1 MAIYYIDVLNDNN
14 ENTGCSEESP
24 LKSEKDIALKPGDT
38 VLFKRGSFMRDKI
51 HTMSGTE
58 ELPIRYGAY
67 GKGDKP
73 IFCGSINL
81 TDESKWHEEEK
92 NIWVCEE
99 IENDEV
105 GNFIFDYG
113 KSYGT
118 LRWKKEGLKE

>member
-58 ELPIRYGAY
+58 EAHAILQRGENV
-67 GKGDKP
+67 GKVV
-73 IFCGSINL
+73 L
-81 TDESKWHEEEK
+81 T
-92 NIWVCEE
+92 V
-99 IENDEV
+99 
-105 GNFIFDYG
+105 
-113 KSYGT
+113 
-118 LRWKKEGLKE
+118 